1 MSSILDAQR
10 RNQPNE
16 AVALVAPP
24 AVSSALLVG
33 LSSGLSLAL
42 AAIAFLL
49 WQQSTSDTLEAAR
62 EAELQQVI
70 SKPAKPTVTVA
81 TIPEFELGFELRPLP
96 SSDDLE
102 KVDLLAL
109 RQEKFEAL
117 LAHTESQPQIQYQ
130 PLAQTPK
137 QPKQSVQ
144 QAVLPVEVSNLEPKP
159 AATPKPQAEKQT
171 TTATVANPTAEK
183 NATEKGLE
191 QRFAAAVQATQVL
204 AWKDEADPTN
214 YDTAPMMGALAPDV
228 LALIPSLTFNSHVFS
243 SDPTRRYISLNNVE
257 LAEGDFVTKNIELVA
272 IRLDDIV
279 LRVAG
284 NLCRLNA
291 LSDWG

>member
-10 RNQPNE
+10 RNQPNQ

-117 LAHTESQPQIQYQ
+117 LAHTESQPQIRYQ

-137 QPKQSVQ
+137 QPVQ
-144 QAVLPVEVSNLEPKP
+144 QAALPVEVSNLEPKSAP
-159 AATPKPQAEKQT
+159 TPKPQAEKQS
-171 TTATVANPTAEK
+171 TTAAVANPTAEK

-191 QRFAAAVQATQVL
+191 QRFAAAVQATKVL

-214 YDTAPMMGALAPDV
+214 YDTAPMMGALAPEV
-228 LALIPSLTFNSHVFS
+228 QALIPSLTFNSHVFS
-243 SDPTRRYISLNNVE
+243 SDPTRRYISLNDVE

>member
-137 QPKQSVQ
+137 QPVQ
-144 QAVLPVEVSNLEPKP
+144 QAALPVEVKP